1 VQLEEPKKVRV
12 GQGVENDLR
21 QTVIQAVRKM
31 AREGR
36 WSESSSGHKTLTKP
50 LIGKQRKS
58 REYAGREGVQVM
70 EISGYVSTS
79 TGSFPG

>member
-1 VQLEEPKKVRV
+1 
-12 GQGVENDLR
+12 
-21 QTVIQAVRKM
+21 VIQAVRKM

-58 REYAGREGVQVM
+58 REYAGKEGVQVM
-70 EISGYVSTS
+70 
-79 TGSFPG
+79 